1 MASLSKKQ
9 LALLGAALGAAY
21 GLVARLV
28 FGFGLTQGNVF
39 EVMSTAFIFG
49 VPFALG
55 FVTIWFGDPENK
67 VRWWHCISLPWIA
80 GLLCLL
86 CALALVWEGIICV
99 IIWLP
104 LVLILSSFGGLVAG
118 ICHRLFKAKRDRTYC
133 VVVIALLP
141 FLAAPLEQFRSAA
154 SEIRTVNTQIRIHA
168 SERVVWEQIKTVP
181 LIGEREQSFSFSH
194 LLGFPRPLEARL
206 AGEGVGAVRYAT
218 FERGVLF
225 VETITEWDEPHRLSF
240 SIRADSEHIPPST
253 FDEHV
258 TIGGKY
264 FDVLTGTYWIEAAG
278 SGDVIL
284 HLASDQRLST
294 RFNFYSH
301 FWTEY
306 LMADLQNYILKI
318 IKRRCE
324 TDAASAPGNS

>member
-1 MASLSKKQ
+1 
-9 LALLGAALGAAY
+9 
-21 GLVARLV
+21 
-28 FGFGLTQGNVF
+28 
-39 EVMSTAFIFG
+39 MSTAFIFG

-55 FVTIWFGDPENK
+55 FVAVWFGDPQNQ
-67 VRWWHCISLPWIA
+67 VPWSRCVFLPWIA
-80 GLLCLL
+80 GLLCLM

-104 LVLILSSFGGLVAG
+104 LVLILSSCGGLVAG
-118 ICHRLFKAKRDRTYC
+118 ICHRLFKPKRDRNYC

-141 FLAAPLEQFRSAA
+141 FLAAPVEQFRSAA

-168 SERVVWEQIKTVP
+168 SAQTVWEQIKTVP

-194 LLGFPRPLEARL
+194 LLGFPRPLEANL
-206 AGEGVGAVRYAT
+206 VGEGVGAVRYAT

-225 VETITEWDEPHRLSF
+225 VETITEWDESQRLSF
-240 SIRADSEHIPPST
+240 SIRADSEHIPPTT

-258 TIGGKY
+258 TIGGRY
-264 FDVLTGTYWIEAAG
+264 FDVLTGTYWIEAVG
-278 SGDVIL
+278 GGDLIL

-294 RFNFYSH
+294 RFNFYAH

-306 LMADLQNYILKI
+306 LMADLQSYILEI

-324 TDAASAPGNS
+324 RNAFPARRDSR